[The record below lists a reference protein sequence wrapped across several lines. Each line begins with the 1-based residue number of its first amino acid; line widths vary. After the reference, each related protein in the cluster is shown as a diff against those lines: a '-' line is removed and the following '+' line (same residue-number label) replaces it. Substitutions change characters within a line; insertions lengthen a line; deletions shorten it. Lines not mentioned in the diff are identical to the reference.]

1 MVAGEISVIGGPV
14 LCLARVE
21 ATTDTAYVTTLH
33 HNMVAMI
40 VQLMAQPMLKQ
51 KGAMKIHAQVCR
63 LY

>member
-1 MVAGEISVIGGPV
+1 MVNGEISVIGRPV

-21 ATTDTAYVTTLH
+21 STTDTAYVTPLH

-40 VQLMAQPMLKQ
+40 VQLMAQPILKQ
-51 KGAMKIHAQVCR
+51 KCAMKIDAQVCQ